1 MVLPNYTYVKKGDV
15 ELPDEKPIISKSI
28 GEKCIIDMAKEYGIY
43 DDDNKWNNSII
54 SENIVDKLEYY
65 DDDGTEEK
73 SYNFCIK
80 DAKQNIYKNCALKEK
95 NIWLV
100 NYDDKCTINKNITEA
115 PLGFEKVNIANIDEL
130 EKPEGIDY
138 IFDLADTETKS
149 ICNTKW
155 YDWFTIPDFHNG
167 NRYENVSIGGQ
178 DICHAHCESDY
189 IPHDKERNKCIS
201 RSKYKFGQI
210 ARSFTFSPFALIIL
224 LGSDKDTL
232 KELYKKTIND
242 KDKIINYEKKQNYK
256 DIKYDIEINDEL
268 HKEIINNDTI
278 IEKLLDEVITE
289 MKISINT
296 HIIAKDINDKNIIP
310 IIDINK
316 NINLNPVEAYN
327 DKNILLTAYNIAN
340 KLSIFLNTND
350 KNINKNY
357 EEWKKNLKEISGNNI
372 NSWEFNKQLL
382 LLQAACKCCF
392 GELNENNTKYKYIRT
407 YKTYINTKLSKLTD
421 NNIII
426 KQNLKFPDISQEQII
441 KSYDLEDITNN
452 KGNIPPSVDADTL
465 KKIKEAAKASKM
477 KIEEDLRKNIDK
489 NEEHETIKTEAS
501 KKLELNLIDNIFS
514 SNLLVFINLFIVLLV
529 IVIFL
534 YFIILIIHLNWNS
547 FAIYINTILYGFYW
561 CFLNLKQW
569 LYLICGIVVYKKLDI
584 IKTHQTFLNWEIKY
598 NELTYKYPN
607 IIGNTKKIILLWFPL
622 ILIMGYFIITYLK
635 IITAIKLNPFHKPHP
650 DKK

>member
-1 MVLPNYTYVKKGDV
+1 MVLPNYTYVKKGDI

-28 GEKCIIDMAKEYGIY
+28 GEKCTINMAKEYGIY
-43 DDDNKWNNSII
+43 DDDNKWDNSII
-54 SENIVDKLEYY
+54 SENIVDKLQYY
-65 DDDGTEEK
+65 DDEKKK

-80 DAKQNIYKNCALKEK
+80 HSDDNIYKNCALKEK

-100 NYDDKCTINKNITEA
+100 NDGNKCTINKNITEA
-115 PLGFEKVNIANIDEL
+115 PLGFEKVNIANIDDL
-130 EKPEGIDY
+130 EKPDGIDY
-138 IFDLADTETKS
+138 IIKLADTSKS
-149 ICNTKW
+149 ICNTRW
-155 YDWFTIPDFHNG
+155 YDWFTISDFHNG
-167 NRYENVSIGGQ
+167 NIYENASNGEK
-178 DICHAHCESDY
+178 DICYTPCEYDY
-189 IPHDKERNKCIS
+189 IPDDKEKDKCIS
-201 RSKYKFGQI
+201 RSKYKFGEV
-210 ARSFTFSPFALIIL
+210 AKTFTFTPFALIIL

-256 DIKYDIEINDEL
+256 DIKYDIEINHEL
-268 HKEIINNDTI
+268 HKEIINNDTLI
-278 IEKLLDEVITE
+278 DDLLLEVINQ
-289 MKISINT
+289 MKITINT
-296 HIIAKDINDKNIIP
+296 DIITKNIDDTNIIP

-316 NINLNPVEAYN
+316 NINLNPTEAYN

-350 KNINKNY
+350 KKINKNY

-372 NSWEFNKQLL
+372 NSWQFNKQLL

-392 GELNENNTKYKYIRT
+392 GEPNKNNTKYKYIKT

-426 KQNLKFPDISQEQII
+426 KENLNFPDISQEQII

-452 KGNIPPSVDADTL
+452 PVDRNGLSEEKQTILQDEIGKA
-465 KKIKEAAKASKM
+465 KIKAAQKEK
-477 KIEEDLRKNIDK
+477 EENLRKEKNRTQHHDIIKKTSDK
-489 NEEHETIKTEAS
+489 
-501 KKLELNLIDNIFS
+501 LNLKIIDNIFS
-514 SNLLVFINLFIVLLV
+514 TNLLVFINLFIVLLV

-534 YFIILIIHLNWNS
+534 YFMILIIHLNWNS

-569 LYLICGIVVYKKLDI
+569 IYLICGIVVYKKLDI

-598 NELTYKYPN
+598 NEITYKYPN
-607 IIGNTKKIILLWFPL
+607 IISNTKKIILLWFPL
-622 ILIMGYFIITYLK
+622 ILIIGYFIITYLK
-635 IITAIKLNPFHKPHP
+635 IITAIKINPFS
-650 DKK
+650 